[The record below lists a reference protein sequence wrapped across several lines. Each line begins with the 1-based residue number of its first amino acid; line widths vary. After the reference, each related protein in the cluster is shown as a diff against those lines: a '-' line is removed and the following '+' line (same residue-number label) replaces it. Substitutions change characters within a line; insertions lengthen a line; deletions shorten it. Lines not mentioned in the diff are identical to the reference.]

1 LFPFLIMADKPDNPA
16 DDSKLFREAMRGVR
30 RHEHDRHHY
39 RPSHKPRPIPYQTL
53 RDEREVLDDM
63 FSDAF
68 RPGDVETGE
77 ELLFART
84 GLQHRVMR
92 QLRRGQYRIEAELDL
107 HGMTVNEAR
116 IALTDFLKHCRRSS
130 VRCIRIVHGKGH
142 GSRQKLPV
150 LKNKVNGWLRQRDE
164 VLAFSSALPVDGGTG
179 AVYVLLKRG

>member
-1 LFPFLIMADKPDNPA
+1 MSDKPDNPA

-30 RHEHDRHHY
+30 PHVHDRHHY
-39 RPSHKPRPIPYQTL
+39 RPPNKRPIARQTL

-68 RPGDVETGE
+68 RPEDVETGE

-84 GLQHRVMR
+84 GLQRRVMR
-92 QLRRGQYRIEAELDL
+92 QLRRGMYRIDAELDL

-116 IALTDFLKHCRRSS
+116 IALTDFLKLCRRSS
-130 VRCIRIVHGKGH
+130 ARCVRIVHGKGH
-142 GSRQKLPV
+142 GSKQKLPV
-150 LKNKVNGWLRQRDE
+150 LKNKVNSWLRQRDE